1 MRWILLIA
9 AALLFAQAAEPM
21 AAPLRPVYDKPIY
34 NPESKSYFE
43 LVDGRHIHGQGPT
56 WEQARNMAAE
66 RSFGGVQGRLA
77 IIRSPETDMFIRIN
91 LRPNQHTW
99 FGLHYDCKQKRLLWT
114 DGTELKKGDYAN
126 WNPRGWYAS
135 PQWGF
140 CVGDYL
146 MPAYLPLH
154 SGERH
159 WMMQRSPKRYYT
171 FIVEYPTGGP
181 VSDTEATRGHA
192 VPTAP
197 QATPQAAAKP
207 NTDGAATAA
216 NGEAAQ
222 AEQIEPAPGED
233 AAPDP
238 APAADSAE

>member
-1 MRWILLIA
+1 MRWILMIVA
-9 AALLFAQAAEPM
+9 AFLFAQAADPV
-21 AAPLRPVYDKPIY
+21 AAQLRPVYDKPVY

-43 LVDGRHIHGQGPT
+43 LLDGRHVHGQGPT
-56 WEQARNMAAE
+56 WEQARDLAAQ
-66 RSFGGVQGRLA
+66 RSFGGAQGRLA

-99 FGLHYDCKQKRLLWT
+99 FGLHYDCKQKRLIWT
-114 DGTELKKGDYAN
+114 DGTELKQGDYTN

-154 SGERH
+154 SGIRH

-171 FIVEYPTGGP
+171 FIVEYPTGAP
-181 VSDTEATRGHA
+181 VDDQAASRGH
-192 VPTAP
+192 TAP
-197 QATPQAAAKP
+197 RAP
-207 NTDGAATAA
+207 AATAA
-216 NGEAAQ
+216 STKPTGSDSD
-222 AEQIEPAPGED
+222 AETAS
-233 AAPDP
+233 
-238 APAADSAE
+238 PAAESSPDEQAMPAAASRVEDSVE